1 MSMVLSHKERAQRRE
16 AIATTRKL
24 IETYSVNLRHGV
36 TEDML
41 AMAVRQMTQSD
52 APDTQL
58 ARLTNIADLSE
69 RKYLEELRS
78 MAHDDFTAFCE
89 LISPDEPPAP
99 HHIFLCEH
107 LEDIERGE
115 IPGMILSMPPGHAKS
130 TYASHRFPA
139 WYLGRSPRKKFIQAG
154 HSQDFVEKEFGLRV
168 KGILESPE
176 YQSVFPDVRISKE
189 SAAAG
194 MFILQK
200 HGGRY
205 LTRGVG
211 QKIAGF
217 RANIAGVD
225 DPYGSEEEADN
236 KLIRDKVLRWFLSDF
251 STRLLPNSP
260 IYIVATRWHPDDLPA
275 NLEKMSKEGRGRKYT
290 IINLPAICDDEKN
303 DPLNRKLHEPL
314 WPSFYTGDE
323 LLRIRETILP
333 KSWNSLYMGKPTLA
347 EGNIFKINW
356 LRRYTEL
363 PADVFDASGRLVEK
377 KIKKIVISVDTAS
390 KTSERNDYTVITV
403 WLEDLHKNH
412 YLVNLYRFR
421 AEFPDMEKKI
431 NEVANAY
438 NATAILVEDK
448 GSGTQY
454 IQNNRANPGP
464 IPVIAINVGQSSKEF
479 RFDGT
484 MPVFEAGRVYFPEY
498 APWLADLEAELLAFP
513 SGTYDDQV
521 DSTSQYLNW
530 AVVRFSGGG
539 TKELKGM
546 GTGSGHSDGGDRGDP
561 MARGRLS
568 PEIRALMAKIRGKSG
583 MIGGLPGPSQVN
595 QGPLPGK

>member
-1 MSMVLSHKERAQRRE
+1 MVLSHSDRAQRRL

-24 IETYSVNLRHGV
+24 VDSYSLNLRHGI
-36 TEDML
+36 TDDML
-41 AMAVRQMTQSD
+41 AMAIRQMTRSD

-58 ARLTNIADLSE
+58 ATLTGIADKAE
-69 RKYLEELRS
+69 ADYLRELKEIAR
-78 MAHDDFTAFCE
+78 DDFTAFCE

-107 LEDIERGE
+107 LEDVERGD
-115 IPGMILSMPPGHAKS
+115 IPGLILSMPPGHAKS

-176 YQSVFPDVRISKE
+176 YASVFPDVKISKE
-189 SAAAG
+189 SAASG
-194 MFILQK
+194 MFIIQK

-275 NLEKMSKEGRGRKYT
+275 SLERMSKEKRGRPYT
-290 IINLPAICDDEKN
+290 IINLPAICDDPAN

-314 WPSFYTGDE
+314 WPSFYTESE
-323 LLRIRETILP
+323 LLRIKETILP

-347 EGNIFKINW
+347 EGNVFKNSWIRN
-356 LRRYTEL
+356 YSEL
-363 PADVFDASGRLVEK
+363 PTDVFDDAGRLTERKVK
-377 KIKKIVISVDTAS
+377 RIVISVDTAS

-403 WLEDLHKNH
+403 WLEDIHKNH

-431 NEVANAY
+431 DEVAKAY
-438 NATAILVEDK
+438 NASAILVEDK

-454 IQNNRANPGP
+454 IQNKKAKPGD
-464 IPVIAINVGQSSKEF
+464 IPVIEINVGQSSKEF
-479 RFDGT
+479 RFDGV

-498 APWLADLEAELLAFP
+498 APWLADLVSELLAFP
-513 SGTYDDQV
+513 AGTYDDQV
-521 DSTSQYLNW
+521 DSTSQYLQW
-530 AVVRFSGGG
+530 AVMRFAGGG

-546 GTGSGHSDGGDRGDP
+546 GTGSGHADGQERGDP
-561 MARGRLS
+561 MAKGRLS
-568 PEIRALMAKIRGKSG
+568 PEIRALMAKIQGKSG
-583 MIGGLPGPSQVN
+583 MIGGMPGSQGV
-595 QGPLPGK
+595 LPGK